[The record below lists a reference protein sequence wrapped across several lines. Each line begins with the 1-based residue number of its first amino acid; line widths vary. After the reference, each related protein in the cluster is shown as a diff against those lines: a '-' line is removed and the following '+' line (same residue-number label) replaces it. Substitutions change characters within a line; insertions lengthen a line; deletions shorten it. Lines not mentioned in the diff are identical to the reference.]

1 MPTYKAY
8 QFVIKVKAEE
18 ISSVDPATR
27 KLVKIPGYI
36 AYCSEMIDPQGRK
49 LWVTVPP
56 HQIPPA
62 SDPDKDSA
70 IKLLADRIKQFVDGR
85 PATG

>member
-1 MPTYKAY
+1 MPTYKGY
-8 QFVIKVKAEE
+8 HFVIKVSAEE
-18 ISSVDPATR
+18 IVSIDPETR
-27 KLVKIPGYI
+27 KRIKVPGFV
-36 AYCSEMIDPQGRK
+36 AHCPEMVDPQGRK

-70 IKLLADRIKQFVDGR
+70 IKLLADRIKKFVEGR
-85 PATG
+85 PAIN

>member
-1 MPTYKAY
+1 MPTYKGH

-27 KLVKIPGYI
+27 KLVKISGYV
-36 AYCSEMIDPQGRK
+36 AHCPEMMDPQGRK
-49 LWVTVPP
+49 LWVTAPP

-62 SDPDKDSA
+62 SDTDKDAA
-70 IKLLADRIKQFVDGR
+70 IKLLAERIKEFIDGR
-85 PATG
+85 PAIN